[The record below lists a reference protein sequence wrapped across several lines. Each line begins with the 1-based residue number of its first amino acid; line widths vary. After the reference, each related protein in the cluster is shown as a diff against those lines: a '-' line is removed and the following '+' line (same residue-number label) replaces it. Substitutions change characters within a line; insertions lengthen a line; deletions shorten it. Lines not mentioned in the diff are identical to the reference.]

1 MTYMIVSERTAR
13 QPVRVR
19 IPEDAYQALRKYWR
33 KKKEHFLVCTLNGAH
48 EIQAIRIVSIGIAN
62 RSLVHPREVFIEA
75 IKDGA
80 VAVIVAHNHPSG
92 NVVPSPEDRQVTRS
106 LKEAGDIL
114 GIRLLDHL
122 VFSQKGFYSFLD
134 HGEL

>member
-19 IPEDAYQALRKYWR
+19 VPEDAYHALRKYWR

-48 EIQAIRIVSIGIAN
+48 EIVSIGIAN
-62 RSLVHPREVFIEA
+62 RSLVHPREVYTEA
-75 IKDGA
+75 IKDAA

-92 NVVPSPEDRQVTRS
+92 NVVPSLEDRQVTRS
-106 LKEAGDIL
+106 LKEAGEIL
-114 GIRLLDHL
+114 GMKLLDHV
-122 VFSQKGFYSFLD
+122 VFSHKGFYSFLD

>member
-1 MTYMIVSERTAR
+1 MTYMIVSERAAR

-19 IPEDAYQALRKYWR
+19 VPEDAYHALKKYWR

-48 EIQAIRIVSIGIAN
+48 EIVSIRIVSIGIAN

-75 IKDGA
+75 IKDAA

-92 NVVPSPEDRQVTRS
+92 SVVPPPEDHQVTRT

-114 GIRLLDHL
+114 GIRLLDHV
-122 VFSQKGFYSFLD
+122 VFSHKGFYSFLD

>member
-1 MTYMIVSERTAR
+1 VTYMIVSERTAR

-19 IPEDAYQALRKYWR
+19 VPEDAYHALKKYWR

-48 EIQAIRIVSIGIAN
+48 EIVAIRIVSIGTVN
-62 RSLVHPREVFIEA
+62 RSLVHPREVFTEA
-75 IKDGA
+75 IKDAA

-92 NVVPSPEDRQVTRS
+92 NVVPSVEDRQVTQS
-106 LKEAGDIL
+106 LKDAGEIL
-114 GIRLLDHL
+114 GIKLLDHL
-122 VFSQKGFYSFLD
+122 VFSHKGFYSFLD